1 MAFVQTLVFRNVT
14 SANWSTQATAIIIQ
28 SFLEFKYFICVMI
41 VKPCRVI
48 HLILDKTWSY
58 VFELLIF
65 LSVEPS
71 VKVHESKNRKTVF
84 SFNSQDLNFWCSTL
98 TKWVALCKICFIGCW
113 GTLLLGLFPGQWCAP
128 MCMFLVLLQCQ
139 LYTL

>member
-1 MAFVQTLVFRNVT
+1 MAFVQTSVFRNVT
-14 SANWSTQATAIIIQ
+14 LANWSTQATAIIQ
-28 SFLEFKYFICVMI
+28 FKYFICVMI

-58 VFELLIF
+58 IFKLLIF

-84 SFNSQDLNFWCSTL
+84 YLIPKTRYFWCSTL
-98 TKWVALCKICFIGCW
+98 TKWVALCRICFIGCW
-113 GTLLLGLFPGQWCAP
+113 ATLLLGLFPDQWCAS